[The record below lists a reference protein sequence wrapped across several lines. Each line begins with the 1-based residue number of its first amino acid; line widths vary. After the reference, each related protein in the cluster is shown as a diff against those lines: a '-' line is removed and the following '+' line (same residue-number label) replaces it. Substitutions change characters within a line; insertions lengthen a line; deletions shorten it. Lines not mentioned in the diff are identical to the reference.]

1 MSIAGVFKF
10 LFILFEV
17 ILLFNLVI
25 IVHELGHFLAAK
37 WRGLYVDRFG
47 IWFGKP
53 LWQKKIGEVT
63 YCLGCIPAGGFVSL
77 PQMAPMEAI
86 EGKVEGGKENLPEI
100 SPIDKII
107 VAFAGPLFSMLL
119 AFAFAVI
126 VWGIGR
132 PVSEKE
138 TTTTVGY
145 VHKDYPAAEVGFMEG
160 DKILEIDGYPVDRF
174 SGVSKHSIMWRIV
187 SSEGETINVKVQ
199 RGEMTTNFVVAP
211 RLPETKSY
219 ERKGLRQIGIEPA
232 HVPMVAALIP
242 NSPALKA
249 GMQVN
254 DEITAVN
261 GVKVFHPAGV
271 AKQLMLAS
279 NNPVEVTISRAGAA
293 KTLMVKPEIP
303 IGWDEP
309 KVGIE
314 WDATGKMSLLHPTP
328 IEQIRGGIDA
338 MVGTFSAL
346 FSSKSDIK
354 PQHLSGPVG
363 IMRIYY
369 LLFESDQGWRLAI
382 WFSVVLNINLAI
394 MNMLPV
400 PVLDGGHITLA
411 LINLISRRNVH
422 PKVLNWVYQACAIMV
437 IGYIVYVS
445 FYDVQDLKP
454 DKAAPPKEMKFAP
467 ATDAASNSQK

>member
-1 MSIAGVFKF
+1 MSIAGVLKF
-10 LFILFEV
+10 LFILLEV

-37 WRGLYVDRFG
+37 WRGLHVDRFG

-53 LWQKKIGEVT
+53 IWEKKIGGVT

-86 EGKVEGGKENLPEI
+86 EGKVEGPKENLPEI
-100 SPIDKII
+100 SPVDKII

-145 VHKDYPAAEVGFMEG
+145 VHKDFPADKVGIKQG
-160 DKILEIDGYPVDRF
+160 DKILEIDGFAVDRF

-199 RGEMTTNFVVAP
+199 RGDMVTNFVVAP
-211 RLPETKSY
+211 KLPETKSY
-219 ERKGLRQIGIEPA
+219 ERKGLRQIGVEPSYTP
-232 HVPMVAALIP
+232 VVAGLVEH
-242 NSPALKA
+242 SPALKA
-249 GMQVN
+249 GLMVN
-254 DEITAVN
+254 DEIIAVN
-261 GVKVFHPAGV
+261 GVRVHHPAGV
-271 AKQLMLAS
+271 AQQLAMAS
-279 NNPVEVTISRAGAA
+279 NNPVQVTLLRAGVE
-293 KTLMVKPEIP
+293 KTLEVKPEKP
-303 IGWDEP
+303 IGWEEP

-314 WDATGKMSLLHPTP
+314 WDAMGKMSLLHPNP
-328 IEQIRGGIDA
+328 VEQVRSGVDS
-338 MVGTFSAL
+338 MVGTFAAL
-346 FSSKSDIK
+346 FSPKSDIK

-411 LINLISRRNVH
+411 LINLISRREVH
-422 PKVLNWVYQACAIMV
+422 PKILNWVYQACAFMV
-437 IGYIVYVS
+437 IGYILYVS

-454 DKAAPPKEMKFAP
+454 DKAEAPKEMKFAP
-467 ATDAASNSQK
+467 QPAPQKIP

>member
-10 LFILFEV
+10 LFIAFEV

-37 WRGLYVDRFG
+37 WRGLHVDRFG

-53 LWQKKIGEVT
+53 IWEKKFGGVT

-86 EGKVEGGKENLPEI
+86 EGKVEGPKENLPEI
-100 SPIDKII
+100 SPVDKII
-107 VAFAGPLFSMLL
+107 VAFAGPLFSLLL
-119 AFAFAVI
+119 AFLFAAI

-145 VHKDYPAAEVGFMEG
+145 VLKDYPAAQAGIQEG
-160 DKILEIDGYPVDRF
+160 DKILEIDGYSVDRF
-174 SGVSKHSIMWRIV
+174 SGVSKHSVMWRIV

-199 RGEMTTNFVVAP
+199 RGEMVTNFVVTP
-211 RLPETKSY
+211 KLPETKSY
-219 ERKGLRQIGIEPA
+219 ERKGLRQIGVEPA
-232 HVPMVAALIP
+232 YTPVVGRLMEH
-242 NSPALKA
+242 SPAVKA
-249 GMQVN
+249 GLQVN
-254 DEITAVN
+254 DEIKAV
-261 GVKVFHPAGV
+261 GGV
-271 AKQLMLAS
+271 AVHSPGAVMKQLNLAS
-279 NNPVEVTISRAGAA
+279 NNPVQVTILRAGVE
-293 KTLMVKPEIP
+293 KTLEVKPEKP
-303 IGWDEP
+303 IDWKDY

-314 WDATGKMSLLHPTP
+314 WDGTGKMSLIHPTP
-328 IEQIRGGIDA
+328 MEQVRGGIDS
-338 MVGTFSAL
+338 MVGTFAAL
-346 FSSKSDIK
+346 FSPKSDIK

-369 LLFESDQGWRLAI
+369 LLFESDYGWRLAI

-411 LINLISRRNVH
+411 LINLISRRQVP
-422 PKVLNWVYQACAIMV
+422 PKVLNWVYQACAILV
-437 IGYIVYVS
+437 IGYILYVS

-454 DKAAPPKEMKFAP
+454 DKMEAQKEMKFAP
-467 ATDAASNSQK
+467 EMPPLPNIQK